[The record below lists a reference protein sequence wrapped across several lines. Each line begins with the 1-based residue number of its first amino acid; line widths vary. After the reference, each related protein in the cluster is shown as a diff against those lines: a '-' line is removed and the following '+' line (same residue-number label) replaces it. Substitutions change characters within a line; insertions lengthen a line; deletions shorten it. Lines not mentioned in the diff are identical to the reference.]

1 MKLAS
6 TIMIN
11 FMNAKKQADNLDAAA
26 KQLRRI
32 ADSGIENSLQEL
44 SAAWKGEASDAY
56 CRKGRELKRK
66 ILATAKKTERE
77 ADVIRNAARRTYNAE
92 MTAYN
97 LAIKRLYKK

>member
-1 MKLAS
+1 M
-6 TIMIN
+6 
-11 FMNAKKQADNLDAAA
+11 
-26 KQLRRI
+26 RRI

-56 CRKGRELKRK
+56 CRKGRELKGK